1 MNKNIT
7 RTELPLKEDTLCT
20 DTMRIFFVSENELEC
35 EIAFDMLES
44 LGHTVIVSPNGKHAL
59 DVYKRLWKVLD
70 VVIINLVNPQMN
82 GLEMF
87 EAMRRINPKLKAVLS
102 SGCRISDTV
111 LQHVNQAIVGF
122 IRKPYDK
129 SELSKKLD
137 EIIGEDPIPSL

>member
-59 DVYKRLWKVLD
+59 DVYNRLWKVLD

-87 EAMRRINPKLKAVLS
+87 EAMRRKNPNLRAILS
-102 SGCRISDTV
+102 SSYRISDTI
-111 LQHVNQAIVGF
+111 LQHVNQAILGF
-122 IRKPYDK
+122 IQKPYDNM
-129 SELSKKLD
+129 ELSQKLD
-137 EIIGEDPIPSL
+137 DVKRAEPVL